1 VAERPNILLVVL
13 GGARGDRLS
22 CHGHG
27 RETTPFLDEVGR
39 EGVRFTNAFA
49 NSTSTLSAHASL
61 FTGLFTTTHG
71 ASAEQPALNAALP
84 VLPEILR
91 RAGYRTAAFCAEP
104 AVAPATG
111 FGRGFAAFSTPAGD
125 GRSIAR
131 AASYARRATDRILR
145 RSDTGARRANLALF
159 DWLGAADDP
168 FFAFLH
174 YGEASLRRQ
183 PPMPFERLFLSPAT
197 RRADLRAVERDWHRN
212 LSPTAG
218 VAAERTILD
227 GVYDGALR
235 YVDARLAEVAAH
247 LAGRGLWERTLLVV
261 TADHGTDL
269 REHEMPAPGLGL
281 FDTQIRIPL
290 LLRWPARLP
299 QGFAVEEI
307 AQQVDVLPS
316 VLDLVGLGEETPA
329 VQGRVLVRDGRVTA
343 GPAFAIAELFRP
355 DLEALGQ
362 GGAVV
367 DARRCDVR
375 QRALRTRR
383 EKYVWRSDEDN
394 AFHDLAADPG
404 ERRNLV
410 REEPGRA
417 RAARSLLF
425 DWLAS
430 VDGAV
435 PAQGA
440 PADEAVR
447 QQA

>member
-1 VAERPNILLVVL
+1 
-13 GGARGDRLS
+13 
-22 CHGHG
+22 
-27 RETTPFLDEVGR
+27 
-39 EGVRFTNAFA
+39 
-49 NSTSTLSAHASL
+49 
-61 FTGLFTTTHG
+61 
-71 ASAEQPALNAALP
+71 
-84 VLPEILR
+84 
-91 RAGYRTAAFCAEP
+91 
-104 AVAPATG
+104 
-111 FGRGFAAFSTPAGD
+111 
-125 GRSIAR
+125 
-131 AASYARRATDRILR
+131 
-145 RSDTGARRANLALF
+145 
-159 DWLGAADDP
+159 
-168 FFAFLH
+168 
-174 YGEASLRRQ
+174 
-183 PPMPFERLFLSPAT
+183 
-197 RRADLRAVERDWHRN
+197 
-212 LSPTAG
+212 
-218 VAAERTILD
+218 
-227 GVYDGALR
+227 
-235 YVDARLAEVAAH
+235 
-247 LAGRGLWERTLLVV
+247 LWERTLLVV